1 MMTRDRRT
9 SAENNCAH
17 VVAGMA
23 EFCNRSDADLVPL
36 YLTHTHTDTQ
46 REIYI
51 NRVGQKS
58 GPQTHDHNSVES

>member
-1 MMTRDRRT
+1 MTRDRRT

-36 YLTHTHTDTQ
+36 YLTHTHTQ
-46 REIYI
+46 RDEQ
-51 NRVGQKS
+51 G
-58 GPQTHDHNSVES
+58 GPEKWATDS

>member
-1 MMTRDRRT
+1 MMRDRRT

-36 YLTHTHTDTQ
+36 YFTHTHTHTHTDEQ
-46 REIYI
+46 
-51 NRVGQKS
+51 G
-58 GPQTHDHNSVES
+58 GPETWATDS